1 MVELAENQLIEVYMI
16 FDMLSNA
23 ELYAGITPRLKTA
36 FDYLNATDLAALPVG
51 RINLDGD
58 HVYVLVQ
65 EYTTKPMADGKWES
79 HRRYLDVQY
88 MHSGCERIDFSLVNT
103 MKLGEY
109 VEEGDFQAMT
119 GTGNPLTLVPGSFA
133 VFFPQDAHKP
143 GLAVAELEW
152 VKKVVVKCEL

>member
-1 MVELAENQLIEVYMI
+1 MI
-16 FDMLSNA
+16 FDMLTNSY
-23 ELYAGITPRLKTA
+23 LYTDISARMDRA
-36 FDYLNATDLAALPVG
+36 FDYLNLTDLAKLPVG

-65 EYTTKPMADGKWES
+65 EYTTKAPEEGKWES
-79 HRRYLDVQY
+79 HRRYLDLQY
-88 MHSGCERIDFSLVNT
+88 MHSGCERIDFALVDT

-109 VEEGDFQAMT
+109 AEDRDFQAMT

-133 VFFPQDAHKP
+133 VFFPQDAHMP
-143 GLAVAELEW
+143 GLAVGKPSW